1 MADGIT
7 LNADKVT
14 LNTKSLEGI
23 GLTPKEDDTKKLFKK
38 DDQSELMQAIKDMPE
53 SFRQVL
59 KETLQA
65 TGQSIVN
72 EIFANEPKTQEEPKE
87 HFQKPTDKINDV
99 KKLTAK
105 YGTPALY
112 LGSKI
117 DDIIKILSTPVKEIA
132 TSTNNPI
139 SAAGVIVLGSNV
151 ENSKKYIKDFQELT
165 NFVSSQK
172 PIDLGVFKDTQ
183 KRLDE
188 LTESM
193 DKTTHTKVKTK
204 DSEKFTKQMSSITAN
219 FGQVVKQVISLNAL
233 TSFINFK
240 KANAKLD
247 DMDKYLER
255 LSGIGDNIDNF
266 ATNLA
271 LAASCI
277 NESMKAIIKSSLISK
292 LAISSVKSIKNFFT
306 KGIQPLIDT
315 LEEMKLPKIKSLAKL
330 MESIK
335 DIAVDTLITCKTFAT
350 NLVLAASYINESMR
364 AIIKSSLIS
373 KLAINSATNIKNFFT
388 NGIQPLIDTLE
399 DMELSKI
406 KSLAKS
412 MESIK
417 DIAMNTLITCKT
429 FAIITPFA
437 VLGKFGAMAAKF
449 FVNELAIFLDLVSDK
464 FDLKRIQKNTRAIK
478 AIVLLVTLTSASM
491 VITSLVTPIAVKALM
506 GAAALGLFAVGM
518 TFALNLMGKMTGKI
532 ALGLL
537 AATLTT
543 VFAGLAFIALKA
555 LSTITPKMVGVAMIA
570 ILGFVGIMAVAAL
583 LGTAATVALA
593 PLALGTVAAIL
604 TTTFAL
610 TAFLAVKTLTMINP
624 TDVQHAVNIISGGDD
639 GPGLIN
645 LFIAAM
651 PLALVGPVA
660 LVAMATS
667 MPAALMMAAFAV
679 GSKVAIDALSSI
691 DQESIKTSAKNITLM
706 AIPFAATAVA
716 AIAAVAAMA
725 SLPPILGAIT
735 MLAMVALPFKAIT
748 NILGKEP
755 LFTEKNPA
763 AAKTGILGFVN
774 VMTYTVSLLSLT
786 AALGPLA
793 ILGASLISVV
803 LLALTPALLAFSS
816 VSKFFNKK
824 ANPNLV
830 DTIYGDNLSKP
841 LKSKYGLIPFLAG
854 AVIAAKT
861 LVGGTIHFLL
871 GTISATLMSFFFS
884 TLKKSLDAMEQLSEL
899 SKNGV
904 DTEAV
909 INYLNTMEM
918 VAKKAR
924 SPGLLA
930 SVHEA
935 AASWVADKM
944 GTTVSDLI
952 DRMSESVGPM
962 RRLSDQLKGIN
973 LDGISIFLEAL
984 NKIQSMKAS
993 PNTKAIKNAIA
1004 GVNELTSQ
1012 IDTIDGNNFN
1022 ANIESIMPGIERLQ
1036 NLPEGDGLNK
1046 KAKEIKTAITTLFN
1060 VKINKNADDMI
1071 NKVDRLTNALER
1083 FSKID
1088 SSSIAKTLGIEGSL
1102 NFRETSSSTLGTE
1115 TKRNTSTTNIN
1126 IDNSNLEAMLE
1137 RILNAIESLKE
1148 GKTWTDQ
1155 EASVLG

>member
-23 GLTPKEDDTKKLFKK
+23 GLTPKKDDTKKLFKK
-38 DDQSELMQAIKDMPE
+38 DEQSELMQAIKDMPE
-53 SFRQVL
+53 SFREVL

-117 DDIIKILSTPVKEIA
+117 DDIIKILSTPVKEMA
-132 TSTNNPI
+132 ASTNNPI

-193 DKTTHTKVKTK
+193 DKTTHTKVNTK

-255 LSGIGDNIDNF
+255 LSGMGDNIGNF

-277 NESMKAIIKSSLISK
+277 NESMKAIIKSSLISR
-292 LAISSVKSIKNFFT
+292 LAVSSVKSIKNFFT
-306 KGIQPLIDT
+306 KGIQPLVDS
-315 LEEMKLPKIKSLAKL
+315 LEEIELPKIKSLVKS

-335 DIAVDTLITCKTFAT
+335 DIAVD
-350 NLVLAASYINESMR
+350 
-364 AIIKSSLIS
+364 
-373 KLAINSATNIKNFFT
+373 
-388 NGIQPLIDTLE
+388 
-399 DMELSKI
+399 
-406 KSLAKS
+406 
-412 MESIK
+412 
-417 DIAMNTLITCKT
+417 TLITCKT

-478 AIVLLVTLTSASM
+478 AIVLLVTLTTASM
-491 VITSLVTPIAVKALM
+491 IITSLVTPIAVKALM

-555 LSTITPKMVGVAMIA
+555 LSTITPKMVGVAMVA

-583 LGTAATVALA
+583 LGAAATVALA

-691 DQESIKTSAKNITLM
+691 DQESIKISAKNITLM

-755 LFTEKNPA
+755 LFTEKNPT

-871 GTISATLMSFFFS
+871 GTISATLMGFFFS

-962 RRLSDQLKGIN
+962 RNLSDQLKGIN

-1012 IDTIDGNNFN
+1012 IDTIDGNKFN

-1115 TKRNTSTTNIN
+1115 TKRNNPTTNIN
-1126 IDNSNLEAMLE
+1126 IDNSNLEVMLE

>member
-7 LNADKVT
+7 LNTDKVT

-53 SFRQVL
+53 SFREVL

-117 DDIIKILSTPVKEIA
+117 DDIIKILSTPVKEMA
-132 TSTNNPI
+132 ASTNNPI

-255 LSGIGDNIDNF
+255 LSDIGDNIGNF

-315 LEEMKLPKIKSLAKL
+315 LEEMKLPKIKSLAKS

-335 DIAVDTLITCKTFAT
+335 DIAV
-350 NLVLAASYINESMR
+350 
-364 AIIKSSLIS
+364 
-373 KLAINSATNIKNFFT
+373 
-388 NGIQPLIDTLE
+388 
-399 DMELSKI
+399 
-406 KSLAKS
+406 
-412 MESIK
+412 
-417 DIAMNTLITCKT
+417 NTLITCKT
-429 FAIITPFA
+429 FAIIAPFA
-437 VLGKFGAMAAKF
+437 ILGKFGAMAAKF

-491 VITSLVTPIAVKALM
+491 IITSLVTPIAVKALM

-518 TFALNLMGKMTGKI
+518 TFALNLMGNMTGKI

-583 LGTAATVALA
+583 LGAAATVALA

-624 TDVQHAVNIISGGDD
+624 ADIQHAVNIISGGDD
-639 GPGLIN
+639 SPGLIN
-645 LFIAAM
+645 LFVAVM

-679 GSKVAIDALSSI
+679 GSKIAIDALSSI
-691 DQESIKTSAKNITLM
+691 DQESIKISAKNITLM

-755 LFTEKNPA
+755 LFTEKNPT

-793 ILGASLISVV
+793 IVGASLISVV

-830 DTIYGDNLSKP
+830 DTIYGDNISKP
-841 LKSKYGLIPFLAG
+841 LKSKYGLIQFLAG

-918 VAKKAR
+918 VAKKAK

-930 SVHEA
+930 SLHEA

-1012 IDTIDGNNFN
+1012 IDTIDGNKFN

-1036 NLPEGDGLNK
+1036 SLPEGDGLNK

-1115 TKRNTSTTNIN
+1115 TKQNTSATNIN

-1137 RILNAIESLKE
+1137 KILNAIESLKE

>member
-23 GLTPKEDDTKKLFKK
+23 GLTPKKDDTKKLFKK

-53 SFRQVL
+53 SFREVL

-132 TSTNNPI
+132 TSKNNPI

-188 LTESM
+188 LTKSM
-193 DKTTHTKVKTK
+193 DKTTHAKVKTK

-255 LSGIGDNIDNF
+255 LSDMGDNIGNF

-277 NESMKAIIKSSLISK
+277 NDSMKAIIKSSLISK

-315 LEEMKLPKIKSLAKL
+315 LEEMKLPKIKSLAKS

-335 DIAVDTLITCKTFAT
+335 DIAV
-350 NLVLAASYINESMR
+350 
-364 AIIKSSLIS
+364 
-373 KLAINSATNIKNFFT
+373 
-388 NGIQPLIDTLE
+388 
-399 DMELSKI
+399 
-406 KSLAKS
+406 
-412 MESIK
+412 
-417 DIAMNTLITCKT
+417 NTLITCKT
-429 FAIITPFA
+429 FAIIAPFA
-437 VLGKFGAMAAKF
+437 ILGKFGAMAAKF

-491 VITSLVTPIAVKALM
+491 IITSLVTPIAVKALM

-518 TFALNLMGKMTGKI
+518 TFALNLMGNMTGKI

-583 LGTAATVALA
+583 LGAAATVALA
-593 PLALGTVAAIL
+593 PLALGTVAAVL

-610 TAFLAVKTLTMINP
+610 TAFLALKTLGMISS
-624 TDVQHAVNIISGGDD
+624 TDIQHAVNIISGGDD

-691 DQESIKTSAKNITLM
+691 DQESIKISAKNITLM

-755 LFTEKNPA
+755 LFTEKNPTS
-763 AAKTGILGFVN
+763 AKTGILGFVN

-793 ILGASLISVV
+793 IVGASLISVV

-830 DTIYGDNLSKP
+830 DTIYGDNISKP
-841 LKSKYGLIPFLAG
+841 LKSKYGLIQFLAG

-884 TLKKSLDAMEQLSEL
+884 TLKKSLDTMEQLSEL

-918 VAKKAR
+918 VAKKAK

-930 SVHEA
+930 SLHEA

-1012 IDTIDGNNFN
+1012 IDTIDGNKFN

-1115 TKRNTSTTNIN
+1115 TKRNNPTTNIN

-1137 RILNAIESLKE
+1137 KILNAIESLKE

>member
-1 MADGIT
+1 MADGLTI
-7 LNADKVT
+7 NADKVN

-38 DDQSELMQAIKDMPE
+38 DEQSELMQAIKDMPE

-87 HFQKPTDKINDV
+87 HFQKSTDKINDV

-132 TSTNNPI
+132 TSKNNPI

-193 DKTTHTKVKTK
+193 DKTTHTKVNTK
-204 DSEKFTKQMSSITAN
+204 DSEKFTKQMNSITAN

-255 LSGIGDNIDNF
+255 LSDMGDNIGNF

-277 NESMKAIIKSSLISK
+277 NDSMKVIIKSSLISR
-292 LAISSVKSIKNFFT
+292 LAINSVKSIKNFFT

-315 LEEMKLPKIKSLAKL
+315 LGEIKLPKIKSLAKL
-330 MESIK
+330 
-335 DIAVDTLITCKTFAT
+335 
-350 NLVLAASYINESMR
+350 
-364 AIIKSSLIS
+364 
-373 KLAINSATNIKNFFT
+373 
-388 NGIQPLIDTLE
+388 
-399 DMELSKI
+399 
-406 KSLAKS
+406 

-478 AIVLLVTLTSASM
+478 AIVLLVTLTTASM
-491 VITSLVTPIAVKALM
+491 IITSLVTPIAVKALM

-583 LGTAATVALA
+583 LGAAATVALA

-624 TDVQHAVNIISGGDD
+624 VDVQHAVNIISGGDD

-679 GSKVAIDALSSI
+679 GSKVAINALSSI
-691 DQESIKTSAKNITLM
+691 DQESIKISAKNITLM

-755 LFTEKNPA
+755 LFTEKNPT

-871 GTISATLMSFFFS
+871 GTISATLMGFFFS

-962 RRLSDQLKGIN
+962 RNLSDQLKGIN

-1012 IDTIDGNNFN
+1012 IDTIDGNKFN

-1115 TKRNTSTTNIN
+1115 TKQNTSTTNIN

-1155 EASVLG
+1155 EASVLR

>member
-1 MADGIT
+1 MADGLTI
-7 LNADKVT
+7 NADKVN
-14 LNTKSLEGI
+14 LNTKTLEGI

-72 EIFANEPKTQEEPKE
+72 EIFANEPKTPEEPKE

-99 KKLTAK
+99 KKLAAK

-112 LGSKI
+112 LGAKI
-117 DDIIKILSTPVKEIA
+117 DDIIKILNKPVKEMA
-132 TSTNNPI
+132 SSKNNPV
-139 SAAGVIVLGSNV
+139 SAASVIVLGSNV

-165 NFVSSQK
+165 DFVSKQK
-172 PIDLGVFKDTQ
+172 PLDIGVFKDTQ

-193 DKTTHTKVKTK
+193 DKTTHTKVNTK
-204 DSEKFTKQMSSITAN
+204 DSEKFTKQMGSITAN
-219 FGQVVKQVISLNAL
+219 FSQVVKQVISLNAL
-233 TSFINFK
+233 THFINFK

-247 DMDKYLER
+247 DMDQYLER
-255 LSGIGDNIDNF
+255 LSGMGDNIGNF

-271 LAASCI
+271 IVASCI

-292 LAISSVKSIKNFFT
+292 LAISSVKNVKNFFT

-315 LEEMKLPKIKSLAKL
+315 LEDIK
-330 MESIK
+330 
-335 DIAVDTLITCKTFAT
+335 
-350 NLVLAASYINESMR
+350 
-364 AIIKSSLIS
+364 
-373 KLAINSATNIKNFFT
+373 
-388 NGIQPLIDTLE
+388 
-399 DMELSKI
+399 LSKI

-417 DIAMNTLITCKT
+417 DIAINTLKTCKT

-437 VLGKFGAMAAKF
+437 ILGKFGAMAAKF
-449 FVNELAIFLDLVSDK
+449 FVKELAIFLDFVSDK
-464 FDLKRIQKNTRAIK
+464 FDLKRIQKSTRAIK
-478 AIVLLVTLTSASM
+478 AIVLLVTLTSVSM
-491 VITSLVTPIAVKALM
+491 IITSLITPIAVKALV
-506 GAAALGLFAVGM
+506 GAAALGLFAIGM
-518 TFALNLMGKMTGKI
+518 TFALNLMGKMTDKI
-532 ALGLL
+532 AQGLL
-537 AATLTT
+537 AAVLTT
-543 VFAGLAFIALKA
+543 VFAGLAFVALKA

-570 ILGFVGIMAVAAL
+570 LLGFVGVMAVTAL
-583 LGTAATVALA
+583 LGVAAMYVMA
-593 PLALGTVAAIL
+593 PLALGVAAAIL

-610 TAFLAVKTLTMINP
+610 TAFLALKTLSMINP
-624 TDVQHAVNIISGGDD
+624 TDIQHAVTVMAGGDE
-639 GPGLIN
+639 GPGLIS
-645 LFIAAM
+645 LFVATM

-660 LVAMATS
+660 LLAMATS
-667 MPAALMMAAFAV
+667 MPAALMLAAFAV

-691 DQESIKTSAKNITLM
+691 DKDEIKLSAKNIALM
-706 AIPFAATAVA
+706 ALPFAATAA
-716 AIAAVAAMA
+716 AALAAVVAMA

-755 LFTEKNPA
+755 LFTETNPST
-763 AAKTGILGFVN
+763 AKTGILGFVN
-774 VMTYTVSLLSLT
+774 VMTYTVGLLSLT
-786 AALGPLA
+786 AALGSLA
-793 ILGASLISVV
+793 VLGASLISAV
-803 LLALTPALLAFSS
+803 LVALAPALLVFSS
-816 VSKFFNKK
+816 VSKFFHKR

-830 DTIYGDNLSKP
+830 DAMYGDNLSKP
-841 LKSKYGLIPFLAG
+841 LQSKYGLIPFLAG

-871 GTISATLMSFFFS
+871 GTISAVLMSLFFS
-884 TLKKSLDAMEQLSEL
+884 TLKKSLDAMEQLTEL

-909 INYLNTMEM
+909 IKYLDTMEM
-918 VAKKAR
+918 VAEKAR

-935 AASWVADKM
+935 AASWVSDKM

-952 DRMSESVGPM
+952 DKMSESVGPM

-973 LDGISIFLEAL
+973 LDGISIFVDAL
-984 NKIQSMKAS
+984 NKIQNMKAS
-993 PNTKAIKNAIA
+993 TSTKAISRAID
-1004 GVNELTSQ
+1004 GLNELTNK
-1012 IDTIDGNNFN
+1012 IDTIDGNKFN
-1022 ANIESIMPGIERLQ
+1022 TNIELIMPGVERLQ
-1036 NLPEGDGLNK
+1036 GLPSGDGLNK

-1060 VKINKNADDMI
+1060 VKINKDADAMI
-1071 NKVDRLTNALER
+1071 DKVDRLTDALER

-1102 NFRETSSSTLGTE
+1102 NFRETSSSAMGAE
-1115 TKRNTSTTNIN
+1115 NKKNAPTTNVN
-1126 IDNSNLEAMLE
+1126 VDNSNLEAMLE

-1155 EASVLG
+1155 EASALR

>member
-1 MADGIT
+1 MADGLTI
-7 LNADKVT
+7 NADKVN

-38 DDQSELMQAIKDMPE
+38 DEQSELMQAIKDMPE

-87 HFQKPTDKINDV
+87 HFQKSTDKINDV

-132 TSTNNPI
+132 TSKNNPI

-193 DKTTHTKVKTK
+193 DKTTHIKVNTK
-204 DSEKFTKQMSSITAN
+204 DSEKFTKQMNSITAN

-255 LSGIGDNIDNF
+255 LSDMGDNIGNF

-277 NESMKAIIKSSLISK
+277 NDSMKVIIKSSLISK
-292 LAISSVKSIKNFFT
+292 LAINSVKSIKNFFT
-306 KGIQPLIDT
+306 KGIQSLIDT
-315 LEEMKLPKIKSLAKL
+315 LEEIKLPKIKSLAKSI
-330 MESIK
+330 ENIK
-335 DIAVDTLITCKTFAT
+335 DIAV
-350 NLVLAASYINESMR
+350 
-364 AIIKSSLIS
+364 
-373 KLAINSATNIKNFFT
+373 
-388 NGIQPLIDTLE
+388 
-399 DMELSKI
+399 
-406 KSLAKS
+406 
-412 MESIK
+412 
-417 DIAMNTLITCKT
+417 NTLIICKT

-437 VLGKFGAMAAKF
+437 ILGKFGAMAAKF

-478 AIVLLVTLTSASM
+478 AIVLLVTLTTASM
-491 VITSLVTPIAVKALM
+491 IITSLVTPIAVKALM

-555 LSTITPKMVGVAMIA
+555 LSTITPKMVGVAMVA

-624 TDVQHAVNIISGGDD
+624 ADVQHAVNIISGGDD

-645 LFIAAM
+645 LFVAAM

-691 DQESIKTSAKNITLM
+691 DQESIKISAKNITLM

-755 LFTEKNPA
+755 LFTEKNPT

-793 ILGASLISVV
+793 VLGASLISVV

-962 RRLSDQLKGIN
+962 RNLSDQLKGIN

-1012 IDTIDGNNFN
+1012 IDTIDGNKFN

>member
-23 GLTPKEDDTKKLFKK
+23 GLTPKKDDTKKLFKK

-53 SFRQVL
+53 SFREVL

-132 TSTNNPI
+132 TSKNNPI

-193 DKTTHTKVKTK
+193 DKTTHTKVNTK
-204 DSEKFTKQMSSITAN
+204 DSEKFTKQMSSITTN
-219 FGQVVKQVISLNAL
+219 FSQVVKQVISLNAL

-255 LSGIGDNIDNF
+255 LSNMGDNIGNF

-277 NESMKAIIKSSLISK
+277 NDSMKVIIKSSLISK

-315 LEEMKLPKIKSLAKL
+315 LEEIKLPKIKSLAKSI
-330 MESIK
+330 ENIK
-335 DIAVDTLITCKTFAT
+335 DIAV
-350 NLVLAASYINESMR
+350 
-364 AIIKSSLIS
+364 
-373 KLAINSATNIKNFFT
+373 
-388 NGIQPLIDTLE
+388 
-399 DMELSKI
+399 
-406 KSLAKS
+406 
-412 MESIK
+412 
-417 DIAMNTLITCKT
+417 NTLITCKT

-437 VLGKFGAMAAKF
+437 VLGKFGAMAAKS
-449 FVNELAIFLDLVSDK
+449 FVNELAIFLDLASDK

-491 VITSLVTPIAVKALM
+491 IITSLITPIAVKALM

-518 TFALNLMGKMTGKI
+518 TFALNLMGNMTGKI

-583 LGTAATVALA
+583 LGAAATVALA

-691 DQESIKTSAKNITLM
+691 DQESIKISAKNITLM

-755 LFTEKNPA
+755 LFTEKNPT

-793 ILGASLISVV
+793 IVGASLISVV

-841 LKSKYGLIPFLAG
+841 LKSKYGLIQFLAG

-884 TLKKSLDAMEQLSEL
+884 TLKKSLDTMEQLSEL

-918 VAKKAR
+918 VAKKAK

-930 SVHEA
+930 SLHEA

-1012 IDTIDGNNFN
+1012 IDTIDGNKFN

-1036 NLPEGDGLNK
+1036 SLPEGDGLNK

-1115 TKRNTSTTNIN
+1115 TKRNIPTTNVN
-1126 IDNSNLEAMLE
+1126 VDNSNLEAMLE

-1155 EASVLG
+1155 EASALR

>member
-1 MADGIT
+1 
-7 LNADKVT
+7 
-14 LNTKSLEGI
+14 
-23 GLTPKEDDTKKLFKK
+23 
-38 DDQSELMQAIKDMPE
+38 
-53 SFRQVL
+53 
-59 KETLQA
+59 
-65 TGQSIVN
+65 
-72 EIFANEPKTQEEPKE
+72 
-87 HFQKPTDKINDV
+87 
-99 KKLTAK
+99 
-105 YGTPALY
+105 
-112 LGSKI
+112 
-117 DDIIKILSTPVKEIA
+117 
-132 TSTNNPI
+132 
-139 SAAGVIVLGSNV
+139 
-151 ENSKKYIKDFQELT
+151 
-165 NFVSSQK
+165 
-172 PIDLGVFKDTQ
+172 
-183 KRLDE
+183 
-188 LTESM
+188 M
-193 DKTTHTKVKTK
+193 DKTTHTKVNTK

-240 KANAKLD
+240 KVNAKLD

-255 LSGIGDNIDNF
+255 LSDMGDNIGNF

-277 NESMKAIIKSSLISK
+277 N
-292 LAISSVKSIKNFFT
+292 
-306 KGIQPLIDT
+306 D
-315 LEEMKLPKIKSLAKL
+315 
-330 MESIK
+330 
-335 DIAVDTLITCKTFAT
+335 
-350 NLVLAASYINESMR
+350 SMR

-373 KLAINSATNIKNFFT
+373 KLATNSVTNVKNFFT

-399 DMELSKI
+399 DMKLSKI

-478 AIVLLVTLTSASM
+478 AIVLLVTLTTASM
-491 VITSLVTPIAVKALM
+491 IITSLVTPIAVKALM

-583 LGTAATVALA
+583 LGAAATVALA

-624 TDVQHAVNIISGGDD
+624 ADVQHAVNIISCGDD

-679 GSKVAIDALSSI
+679 GSKVAINALSSI
-691 DQESIKTSAKNITLM
+691 DQESIKISAKNITLM

-755 LFTEKNPA
+755 LFTEKNPT

-871 GTISATLMSFFFS
+871 GTISATLMGFFFS

-962 RRLSDQLKGIN
+962 RNLSDQLKGIN

-1012 IDTIDGNNFN
+1012 IDTIDGNKFN

-1115 TKRNTSTTNIN
+1115 TKQNTSTTNIN

-1155 EASVLG
+1155 EASVLR

>member
-53 SFRQVL
+53 SFREVL
-59 KETLQA
+59 KETLQV

-132 TSTNNPI
+132 TSKNNPI
-139 SAAGVIVLGSNV
+139 SAAGVIVLGSNI

-255 LSGIGDNIDNF
+255 LSSMGDNIGNF

-277 NESMKAIIKSSLISK
+277 N
-292 LAISSVKSIKNFFT
+292 
-306 KGIQPLIDT
+306 D
-315 LEEMKLPKIKSLAKL
+315 
-330 MESIK
+330 
-335 DIAVDTLITCKTFAT
+335 
-350 NLVLAASYINESMR
+350 SMR

-417 DIAMNTLITCKT
+417 DIAVNTLITCKT

-478 AIVLLVTLTSASM
+478 AIVLLVTLTTASM
-491 VITSLVTPIAVKALM
+491 IITSLVTPIAVKALM

-518 TFALNLMGKMTGKI
+518 TFALNLMGNMTGKI

-570 ILGFVGIMAVAAL
+570 ILGFVGIMTVTAL
-583 LGTAATVALA
+583 LGAASTVALA

-645 LFIAAM
+645 LFVAAM

-679 GSKVAIDALSSI
+679 GSKVAIDTLSSI
-691 DQESIKTSAKNITLM
+691 DQESIKISAKNITLM
-706 AIPFAATAVA
+706 AIPFTATAVA

-755 LFTEKNPA
+755 LFTEKNPT

-774 VMTYTVSLLSLT
+774 VMTYAVSLLSLT

-871 GTISATLMSFFFS
+871 GTISATLMGFFFS

-962 RRLSDQLKGIN
+962 RNLSDQLKGIN

-1012 IDTIDGNNFN
+1012 IDTIDGNKFN

-1137 RILNAIESLKE
+1137 KILNAIESLKE

>member
-7 LNADKVT
+7 LNANKVT

-23 GLTPKEDDTKKLFKK
+23 GLTPKEDDAKKLFKK

-59 KETLQA
+59 KETLQV

-87 HFQKPTDKINDV
+87 HFQKSTDKINDV

-132 TSTNNPI
+132 TSKNNPI

-193 DKTTHTKVKTK
+193 DKTTHTKVNTK
-204 DSEKFTKQMSSITAN
+204 DSEKFTKQMNSITAN
-219 FGQVVKQVISLNAL
+219 FGQVVKQVISLNTL

-255 LSGIGDNIDNF
+255 LSDMGDNIGNF

-277 NESMKAIIKSSLISK
+277 NDSMKVIIKSSLISR
-292 LAISSVKSIKNFFT
+292 LAINSVKNVKNFFT
-306 KGIQPLIDT
+306 K
-315 LEEMKLPKIKSLAKL
+315 
-330 MESIK
+330 
-335 DIAVDTLITCKTFAT
+335 
-350 NLVLAASYINESMR
+350 
-364 AIIKSSLIS
+364 
-373 KLAINSATNIKNFFT
+373 
-388 NGIQPLIDTLE
+388 GIQPLIDTLE

-412 MESIK
+412 IENIK
-417 DIAMNTLITCKT
+417 DIAVNTLIICKT

-478 AIVLLVTLTSASM
+478 AIVLLVTLTTASM
-491 VITSLVTPIAVKALM
+491 IITSLVTPIAVKALM

-555 LSTITPKMVGVAMIA
+555 LSTITPKMVGVAMVA

-691 DQESIKTSAKNITLM
+691 DQESIKISAKNITLM

-755 LFTEKNPA
+755 LFTEKNPT

-1012 IDTIDGNNFN
+1012 IDTIDGNKFN

-1036 NLPEGDGLNK
+1036 SLPEGDGLNK

-1115 TKRNTSTTNIN
+1115 TKQNTSTTNIN

-1155 EASVLG
+1155 EVSVLR

>member
-38 DDQSELMQAIKDMPE
+38 DEQSELMQAIKDMPE

-87 HFQKPTDKINDV
+87 HFQKSTDKINDV

-132 TSTNNPI
+132 TSKNNPI

-188 LTESM
+188 LTEAM

-219 FGQVVKQVISLNAL
+219 FGQVVKQVISLNTL

-255 LSGIGDNIDNF
+255 LSDMGDNIGNF

-277 NESMKAIIKSSLISK
+277 NDSMKAIIKSSLISR
-292 LAISSVKSIKNFFT
+292 LAINSVKNVKNFFT
-306 KGIQPLIDT
+306 KGIQPLIDA
-315 LEEMKLPKIKSLAKL
+315 LEEIKLPKIKSLAK
-330 MESIK
+330 SI
-335 DIAVDTLITCKTFAT
+335 
-350 NLVLAASYINESMR
+350 
-364 AIIKSSLIS
+364 
-373 KLAINSATNIKNFFT
+373 
-388 NGIQPLIDTLE
+388 
-399 DMELSKI
+399 
-406 KSLAKS
+406 
-412 MESIK
+412 ESIK

-429 FAIITPFA
+429 FAIIAPFA
-437 VLGKFGAMAAKF
+437 ILGKFGAMAAKF

-478 AIVLLVTLTSASM
+478 AIVLLVTLTTASM
-491 VITSLVTPIAVKALM
+491 IITSLVTPIAVKALM

-555 LSTITPKMVGVAMIA
+555 LSTITPKMVGVAMVA

-583 LGTAATVALA
+583 LGAAATVALA

-610 TAFLAVKTLTMINP
+610 SAFLAVKTLTMINP
-624 TDVQHAVNIISGGDD
+624 ADIQHAVNIISGGDD
-639 GPGLIN
+639 SSGLIN

-691 DQESIKTSAKNITLM
+691 DQESIKISAKNITLM

-755 LFTEKNPA
+755 LFTEKNPTS
-763 AAKTGILGFVN
+763 AKTGILGFVN

-871 GTISATLMSFFFS
+871 GTISATLMGFFFS

-918 VAKKAR
+918 VTKKAR

-962 RRLSDQLKGIN
+962 RNLSDQLKGIN

-1012 IDTIDGNNFN
+1012 IDTIDGNKFN

-1036 NLPEGDGLNK
+1036 SLPEGDGLNK

-1137 RILNAIESLKE
+1137 KILNAIESLKE

>member
-7 LNADKVT
+7 LNANKVT
-14 LNTKSLEGI
+14 LNTKSLEGT

-132 TSTNNPI
+132 TSKNNPI

-193 DKTTHTKVKTK
+193 DKTTHTKVSTK

-219 FGQVVKQVISLNAL
+219 FGQVVKQVISLNTL

-255 LSGIGDNIDNF
+255 LSNMGDNIGNF

-277 NESMKAIIKSSLISK
+277 NDSMKVIIKSSLISR
-292 LAISSVKSIKNFFT
+292 LAINSVKNVKNFFT

-315 LEEMKLPKIKSLAKL
+315 LGEIKLP
-330 MESIK
+330 
-335 DIAVDTLITCKTFAT
+335 
-350 NLVLAASYINESMR
+350 
-364 AIIKSSLIS
+364 
-373 KLAINSATNIKNFFT
+373 
-388 NGIQPLIDTLE
+388 
-399 DMELSKI
+399 KI

-437 VLGKFGAMAAKF
+437 VLGKLGAMAAKF
-449 FVNELAIFLDLVSDK
+449 FVNELAIFLDLVSEK

-478 AIVLLVTLTSASM
+478 AIVLLVTLTTASM
-491 VITSLVTPIAVKALM
+491 IITSLVTPIAVKALM

-610 TAFLAVKTLTMINP
+610 TAFLAVKTLTMINSA
-624 TDVQHAVNIISGGDD
+624 DVQHAVNIISGGDD

-691 DQESIKTSAKNITLM
+691 DQESIKISAKNITLM

-755 LFTEKNPA
+755 LFTEKNPT

-871 GTISATLMSFFFS
+871 GTISATLMGFFFS

-962 RRLSDQLKGIN
+962 RNLSDQLKGIN

-1012 IDTIDGNNFN
+1012 IDTIDGNKFN

-1155 EASVLG
+1155 EASVLR

>member
-7 LNADKVT
+7 LNANKVT

-38 DDQSELMQAIKDMPE
+38 DDQSELIQAIKDMPE

-87 HFQKPTDKINDV
+87 HFQKSTDKINDV

-132 TSTNNPI
+132 TSKNNPI

-193 DKTTHTKVKTK
+193 DKTTHTKVNTK

-219 FGQVVKQVISLNAL
+219 FGQVVKQVISLNTL

-255 LSGIGDNIDNF
+255 LSSMGDNIGNF

-277 NESMKAIIKSSLISK
+277 DESMKAIIKSSLISK

-315 LEEMKLPKIKSLAKL
+315 LEEMKLPKIKSLAKS

-335 DIAVDTLITCKTFAT
+335 DIAV
-350 NLVLAASYINESMR
+350 
-364 AIIKSSLIS
+364 
-373 KLAINSATNIKNFFT
+373 
-388 NGIQPLIDTLE
+388 
-399 DMELSKI
+399 
-406 KSLAKS
+406 
-412 MESIK
+412 
-417 DIAMNTLITCKT
+417 NTLITCKT
-429 FAIITPFA
+429 FAIIAPFA
-437 VLGKFGAMAAKF
+437 ILGKFGAMAAKF

-478 AIVLLVTLTSASM
+478 AIVLLVTLTTASM
-491 VITSLVTPIAVKALM
+491 IITSLVTPIAVKALM

-555 LSTITPKMVGVAMIA
+555 LSTITPKMVGVAMVA

-583 LGTAATVALA
+583 LGAAATVALA

-691 DQESIKTSAKNITLM
+691 DQESIKISAKNITLM

-755 LFTEKNPA
+755 LFTEKNPTS
-763 AAKTGILGFVN
+763 AKTGILGFVN

-871 GTISATLMSFFFS
+871 GTISAVLMSLFFS

-1012 IDTIDGNNFN
+1012 IDTIDGNKFN

-1036 NLPEGDGLNK
+1036 SLPEGDGLNK

-1115 TKRNTSTTNIN
+1115 TKQNTSTTNIN

-1155 EASVLG
+1155 EASVLR

>member
-53 SFRQVL
+53 SFREVL

-72 EIFANEPKTQEEPKE
+72 EIFANEHKTQEEPKE

-151 ENSKKYIKDFQELT
+151 ENSKQYIKDFQELT

-255 LSGIGDNIDNF
+255 LSGIGDNIGNF
-266 ATNLA
+266 ATNLT

-277 NESMKAIIKSSLISK
+277 NDSMKVIIKSSLISK

-306 KGIQPLIDT
+306 KGIQPLINT
-315 LEEMKLPKIKSLAKL
+315 LEEMKLP
-330 MESIK
+330 
-335 DIAVDTLITCKTFAT
+335 
-350 NLVLAASYINESMR
+350 
-364 AIIKSSLIS
+364 
-373 KLAINSATNIKNFFT
+373 
-388 NGIQPLIDTLE
+388 
-399 DMELSKI
+399 KI

-417 DIAMNTLITCKT
+417 DIAVNTLITCKT
-429 FAIITPFA
+429 FAIIAPFA
-437 VLGKFGAMAAKF
+437 ILGKFGAMAAKF

-491 VITSLVTPIAVKALM
+491 IITSLVTPIAVKALM

-691 DQESIKTSAKNITLM
+691 DQESIKISAKNITLM

-755 LFTEKNPA
+755 LFTEKNPT

-793 ILGASLISVV
+793 IVGASLISVV

-830 DTIYGDNLSKP
+830 DTIYGDNISKP

-884 TLKKSLDAMEQLSEL
+884 TLKKSLDTMEQLSEL

-918 VAKKAR
+918 VAKKAK

-930 SVHEA
+930 SLHEA

-1012 IDTIDGNNFN
+1012 IDTIDGNKFN

-1036 NLPEGDGLNK
+1036 SLPEGDGLNK

-1115 TKRNTSTTNIN
+1115 TKQNNPTTNIN

-1137 RILNAIESLKE
+1137 KILNAIESLKE

>member
-7 LNADKVT
+7 LNANKVT
-14 LNTKSLEGI
+14 LNTKSLEGT

-132 TSTNNPI
+132 TSKNNPI

-193 DKTTHTKVKTK
+193 DKTTHTKVSTK

-219 FGQVVKQVISLNAL
+219 FGQVVKQVISLNTL

-255 LSGIGDNIDNF
+255 LSNMGDNIGNF

-277 NESMKAIIKSSLISK
+277 NDSMKVIIKSSLISR
-292 LAISSVKSIKNFFT
+292 LAINSVKNVKNFFT

-315 LEEMKLPKIKSLAKL
+315 LGEIKLP
-330 MESIK
+330 
-335 DIAVDTLITCKTFAT
+335 
-350 NLVLAASYINESMR
+350 
-364 AIIKSSLIS
+364 
-373 KLAINSATNIKNFFT
+373 
-388 NGIQPLIDTLE
+388 
-399 DMELSKI
+399 KI

-449 FVNELAIFLDLVSDK
+449 FVNELAIFLDLVSEK

-478 AIVLLVTLTSASM
+478 AIVLLVTLTTASM
-491 VITSLVTPIAVKALM
+491 IITSLVTPIAVKALM

-610 TAFLAVKTLTMINP
+610 TAFLAVKTLTMINSA
-624 TDVQHAVNIISGGDD
+624 DVQHAVNIISGGDD

-691 DQESIKTSAKNITLM
+691 DQESIKISAKNITLM

-755 LFTEKNPA
+755 LFTEKNPT

-871 GTISATLMSFFFS
+871 GTISATLMGFFFS

-962 RRLSDQLKGIN
+962 RNLSDQLKGIN

-993 PNTKAIKNAIA
+993 PTTKAIKNAIA

-1012 IDTIDGNNFN
+1012 IDTIDGNKFN

-1155 EASVLG
+1155 EASVLR

>member
-53 SFRQVL
+53 SFREVL

-117 DDIIKILSTPVKEIA
+117 DDIIKILSTPVKEMA
-132 TSTNNPI
+132 ASTNNPI

-193 DKTTHTKVKTK
+193 NKTTHTKVKTK

-255 LSGIGDNIDNF
+255 LSGIGDNIGNF

-306 KGIQPLIDT
+306 KGVQPLIDT
-315 LEEMKLPKIKSLAKL
+315 LEEMKLPKIKSLAKS

-335 DIAVDTLITCKTFAT
+335 DIAV
-350 NLVLAASYINESMR
+350 
-364 AIIKSSLIS
+364 
-373 KLAINSATNIKNFFT
+373 
-388 NGIQPLIDTLE
+388 
-399 DMELSKI
+399 
-406 KSLAKS
+406 
-412 MESIK
+412 
-417 DIAMNTLITCKT
+417 NTLITCKT
-429 FAIITPFA
+429 FAIIAPFA
-437 VLGKFGAMAAKF
+437 ILGKFGAMAAKF

-491 VITSLVTPIAVKALM
+491 IITSLITPIAVKALM

-518 TFALNLMGKMTGKI
+518 TFALNLMGNMTGKI

-610 TAFLAVKTLTMINP
+610 TAFLALKTLTMINP
-624 TDVQHAVNIISGGDD
+624 ADIQHAVTVMTGGDD

-645 LFIAAM
+645 LFIATM

-691 DQESIKTSAKNITLM
+691 DQESIKISAKNITLM

-755 LFTEKNPA
+755 LFTEKNPTS
-763 AAKTGILGFVN
+763 AKTGILGFVN

-793 ILGASLISVV
+793 IVGASLISVV

-884 TLKKSLDAMEQLSEL
+884 TLKKSLDTMEQLSEL

-918 VAKKAR
+918 VAKKAK

-930 SVHEA
+930 SLHEA

-1012 IDTIDGNNFN
+1012 IDTIDGNKFN

-1036 NLPEGDGLNK
+1036 SLPEGDGLNK

-1115 TKRNTSTTNIN
+1115 TKQNNPTTNIN

-1137 RILNAIESLKE
+1137 KILNAIESLKE

>member
-7 LNADKVT
+7 LNANKVT
-14 LNTKSLEGI
+14 LNTKSLEGT

-132 TSTNNPI
+132 TSKNNPI

-193 DKTTHTKVKTK
+193 DKTTHTKVSTK

-219 FGQVVKQVISLNAL
+219 FGQVVKQVISLNTL

-255 LSGIGDNIDNF
+255 LSNMGDNIGNF

-277 NESMKAIIKSSLISK
+277 NDSMKVIIKSSLISR
-292 LAISSVKSIKNFFT
+292 LAINSVKNVKNFFT

-315 LEEMKLPKIKSLAKL
+315 LGEIKLP
-330 MESIK
+330 
-335 DIAVDTLITCKTFAT
+335 
-350 NLVLAASYINESMR
+350 
-364 AIIKSSLIS
+364 
-373 KLAINSATNIKNFFT
+373 
-388 NGIQPLIDTLE
+388 
-399 DMELSKI
+399 KI

-449 FVNELAIFLDLVSDK
+449 FVNELAIFLDLVSEK

-478 AIVLLVTLTSASM
+478 AIVLLVTLTTASM
-491 VITSLVTPIAVKALM
+491 IITSLVTPIAVKALM

-610 TAFLAVKTLTMINP
+610 TAFLAVKTLTMINLA
-624 TDVQHAVNIISGGDD
+624 DVQHAVNIISGGDD

-691 DQESIKTSAKNITLM
+691 DQESIKISAKNITLM

-755 LFTEKNPA
+755 LFTEKNPT

-871 GTISATLMSFFFS
+871 GTISATLMGFFFS

-962 RRLSDQLKGIN
+962 RNLSDQLKGIN

-1012 IDTIDGNNFN
+1012 IDTIDGNKFN

-1155 EASVLG
+1155 EASVLR

>member
-1 MADGIT
+1 MADGLTI
-7 LNADKVT
+7 NADKVN

-38 DDQSELMQAIKDMPE
+38 DEQSELMQAIKDMPE

-87 HFQKPTDKINDV
+87 HFQKSTDKINDV

-132 TSTNNPI
+132 TSKNNPI

-193 DKTTHTKVKTK
+193 DKTTHTKVNTK
-204 DSEKFTKQMSSITAN
+204 DSEKFTKQMNSITAN

-255 LSGIGDNIDNF
+255 LSDMGDNIGNF

-277 NESMKAIIKSSLISK
+277 NDSMKAIIKSSLISK
-292 LAISSVKSIKNFFT
+292 LAINSV
-306 KGIQPLIDT
+306 
-315 LEEMKLPKIKSLAKL
+315 
-330 MESIK
+330 
-335 DIAVDTLITCKTFAT
+335 
-350 NLVLAASYINESMR
+350 INV
-364 AIIKSSLIS
+364 
-373 KLAINSATNIKNFFT
+373 KNFFT

-399 DMELSKI
+399 DMKLSKI

-412 MESIK
+412 IENIK
-417 DIAMNTLITCKT
+417 DIAVNTLIICKT

-437 VLGKFGAMAAKF
+437 ILGKFGAMAAKF

-478 AIVLLVTLTSASM
+478 AIVLLVTLTTASM
-491 VITSLVTPIAVKALM
+491 IITSLVTPIAVKALM

-624 TDVQHAVNIISGGDD
+624 TDVQRAVNIISGGDD

-667 MPAALMMAAFAV
+667 MPAALMMAAYAD

-691 DQESIKTSAKNITLM
+691 DQESIKISAKNITLM

-755 LFTEKNPA
+755 LFTEKNPI

-793 ILGASLISVV
+793 ILGASLISIV

-830 DTIYGDNLSKP
+830 DAMYGDNISKP

-871 GTISATLMSFFFS
+871 GTISATLMGFFFS

-962 RRLSDQLKGIN
+962 RNLSDQLKGIN

-1012 IDTIDGNNFN
+1012 IDTIDGNKFN

-1115 TKRNTSTTNIN
+1115 TKQNTSTTNIN

-1155 EASVLG
+1155 EASVLR

>member
-38 DDQSELMQAIKDMPE
+38 DEQSELMQAIKDMPE

-132 TSTNNPI
+132 TSKNNPI

-193 DKTTHTKVKTK
+193 DKTTHTKVSTK

-255 LSGIGDNIDNF
+255 LSDMGDNIGNF
-266 ATNLA
+266 ATNLD

-277 NESMKAIIKSSLISK
+277 NDSMKVIIKSSLISR
-292 LAISSVKSIKNFFT
+292 LAINSVINVKNFFT

-315 LEEMKLPKIKSLAKL
+315 LEDMK
-330 MESIK
+330 
-335 DIAVDTLITCKTFAT
+335 
-350 NLVLAASYINESMR
+350 
-364 AIIKSSLIS
+364 
-373 KLAINSATNIKNFFT
+373 
-388 NGIQPLIDTLE
+388 
-399 DMELSKI
+399 LSKI

-412 MESIK
+412 IENIK
-417 DIAMNTLITCKT
+417 NIAVNTLIICKT

-478 AIVLLVTLTSASM
+478 AIVLLVTLTTASM
-491 VITSLVTPIAVKALM
+491 IITSLVTPIAVKALM

-583 LGTAATVALA
+583 LGTVATMALA

-610 TAFLAVKTLTMINP
+610 TAFLAVKTLTMINLA
-624 TDVQHAVNIISGGDD
+624 DVQHAVNIISGGDD

-691 DQESIKTSAKNITLM
+691 DQESIKISAKNITLM

-755 LFTEKNPA
+755 LFTEKNPT

-793 ILGASLISVV
+793 IVGASLISVV

-871 GTISATLMSFFFS
+871 GTISATLMGFFFS

-1012 IDTIDGNNFN
+1012 IDTIDGNKFN

-1115 TKRNTSTTNIN
+1115 TKQNTSTTNIN

>member
-1 MADGIT
+1 MPDGIT

-14 LNTKSLEGI
+14 LNTKTLEGI
-23 GLTPKEDDTKKLFKK
+23 GLTPKGDDTKKIFKK

-59 KETLQA
+59 KETLQV
-65 TGQSIVN
+65 TGQSIVD
-72 EIFANEPKTQEEPKE
+72 EIFANEPKTPEEPKE

-99 KKLTAK
+99 KKLAAK

-112 LGSKI
+112 LGAKI
-117 DDIIKILSTPVKEIA
+117 DDIIKILSKPVKEITA
-132 TSTNNPI
+132 SKNNPI

-165 NFVSSQK
+165 DFVSKQK
-172 PIDLGVFKDTQ
+172 PLDIGVFKDTQ

-193 DKTTHTKVKTK
+193 DKTTHTKVSTK

-233 TSFINFK
+233 THFINFK

-255 LSGIGDNIDNF
+255 LSGMGDNIGNF

-277 NESMKAIIKSSLISK
+277 NDSMKAIIKSSLISK
-292 LAISSVKSIKNFFT
+292 LAISSVKNIKSFFT

-315 LEEMKLPKIKSLAKL
+315 LEDIK
-330 MESIK
+330 
-335 DIAVDTLITCKTFAT
+335 
-350 NLVLAASYINESMR
+350 
-364 AIIKSSLIS
+364 
-373 KLAINSATNIKNFFT
+373 
-388 NGIQPLIDTLE
+388 
-399 DMELSKI
+399 LSKI
-406 KSLAKS
+406 KSLVKS

-417 DIAMNTLITCKT
+417 DIAVNTLKTCKT

-437 VLGKFGAMAAKF
+437 ILGKFGAMAAKF
-449 FVNELAIFLDLVSDK
+449 FVNELAIFLDFVSDK
-464 FDLKRIQKNTRAIK
+464 FDLKKIQKSTRAIK
-478 AIVLLVTLTSASM
+478 AIILLVTLTSASM
-491 VITSLVTPIAVKALM
+491 IITSLITPIAVKALV
-506 GAAALGLFAVGM
+506 GAAALGLFAIGM
-518 TFALNLMGKMTGKI
+518 TFALNLMGKMTDKI
-532 ALGLL
+532 AQGLL
-537 AATLTT
+537 AAVLTT
-543 VFAGLAFIALKA
+543 VFAGLAFVALKA

-570 ILGFVGIMAVAAL
+570 LLGFVGVMAVTAL
-583 LGTAATVALA
+583 LGVAAMYVMA
-593 PLALGTVAAIL
+593 PLALGVAAAIL

-610 TAFLAVKTLTMINP
+610 TAFLALKTLSMINP
-624 TDVQHAVNIISGGDD
+624 TDIQHAVTVMTGGDE
-639 GPGLIN
+639 GPGLIS
-645 LFIAAM
+645 LFVATM

-660 LVAMATS
+660 LLAMTTS
-667 MPAALMMAAFAV
+667 MPAALMLAAFAV
-679 GSKVAIDALSSI
+679 GSKVAVSALSKIDA
-691 DQESIKTSAKNITLM
+691 DQIKLSAKNITLM
-706 AIPFAATAVA
+706 ALPFAATAVA
-716 AIAAVAAMA
+716 APVAIIAMA
-725 SLPPILGAIT
+725 SLPPIMAAIT
-735 MLAMVALPFKAIT
+735 MLAMVALPFKAISEM
-748 NILGKEP
+748 LGNEP
-755 LFTEKNPA
+755 LYTEKNPLL
-763 AAKTGILGFVN
+763 AKTGILGFVN
-774 VMTYTVSLLSLT
+774 AMTLTISLLGLT
-786 AALGPLA
+786 AALGPIA
-793 ILGASLISVV
+793 MVGATLISAV
-803 LLALTPALLAFSS
+803 LITLTPALFIFSK
-816 VSKFFNKK
+816 VAKFFGKRSD
-824 ANPNLV
+824 PNLV
-830 DTIYGDNLSKP
+830 DAMYGDNISKP
-841 LKSKYGLIPFLAG
+841 FQSKYGLIPFLAG

-871 GTISATLMSFFFS
+871 GTISAVLMSLFFS
-884 TLKKSLDAMEQLSEL
+884 TLKKSLDAMGQLSEL

-909 INYLNTMEM
+909 IKYLDTMEM

-1012 IDTIDGNNFN
+1012 IDTIDGNKFN
-1022 ANIESIMPGIERLQ
+1022 TNIESIMPGIERLQ
-1036 NLPEGDGLNK
+1036 SLPEGDGLNK

-1060 VKINKNADDMI
+1060 IKMNKNADDMI
-1071 NKVDRLTNALER
+1071 NKVDRLTDALER

-1102 NFRETSSSTLGTE
+1102 NFRETSSSAMGAE
-1115 TKRNTSTTNIN
+1115 NKKNTPTTNVN
-1126 IDNSNLEAMLE
+1126 VDNSNLEAMLE

-1155 EASVLG
+1155 EASTLR

>member
-1 MADGIT
+1 MVDGIT

-23 GLTPKEDDTKKLFKK
+23 GLTPKGDDTKKLFKK
-38 DDQSELMQAIKDMPE
+38 DEQSELMQAIKDMPE
-53 SFRQVL
+53 SFREVL

-72 EIFANEPKTQEEPKE
+72 EIFANDPKTQEEPKE

-172 PIDLGVFKDTQ
+172 PLDIGVFKDTQ

-204 DSEKFTKQMSSITAN
+204 DSEKFTKQMSSVTAN

-233 TSFINFK
+233 THFINFK

-247 DMDKYLER
+247 DMNKYFER
-255 LSGIGDNIDNF
+255 LSGMGDNIGNF

-315 LEEMKLPKIKSLAKL
+315 LEEMKLPKIKSLAKS

-335 DIAVDTLITCKTFAT
+335 DIAV
-350 NLVLAASYINESMR
+350 
-364 AIIKSSLIS
+364 
-373 KLAINSATNIKNFFT
+373 
-388 NGIQPLIDTLE
+388 
-399 DMELSKI
+399 
-406 KSLAKS
+406 
-412 MESIK
+412 
-417 DIAMNTLITCKT
+417 NTLITCKT
-429 FAIITPFA
+429 FAIIAPFA
-437 VLGKFGAMAAKF
+437 ILGKFGAMAAKF

-491 VITSLVTPIAVKALM
+491 IITSLITPIAVKALM
-506 GAAALGLFAVGM
+506 GAAALGLFAIGM

-532 ALGLL
+532 AQGLL

-543 VFAGLAFIALKA
+543 AFASLAFVALKA
-555 LSTITPKMVGVAMIA
+555 LSTITPKMVGVAMVA
-570 ILGFVGIMAVAAL
+570 ILGFVGVMAVAAL
-583 LGTAATVALA
+583 LGMAASVVMA
-593 PLALGTVAAIL
+593 PLALGVAAAIL

-610 TAFLAVKTLTMINP
+610 TAFLALKTLAMINP
-624 TDVQHAVNIISGGDD
+624 TDIQHAVTVMAGGDE
-639 GPGLIN
+639 GPGLIS
-645 LFIAAM
+645 LFVATM

-660 LVAMATS
+660 LVAMAAS
-667 MPAALMMAAFAV
+667 MPAALMMAAFAI
-679 GSKVAIDALSSI
+679 GSKVAVNALSKIDA
-691 DQESIKTSAKNITLM
+691 DQIKLSAKNITLM
-706 AIPFAATAVA
+706 ALPFAATAVA
-716 AIAAVAAMA
+716 APAAIIAMA
-725 SLPPILGAIT
+725 SLPLIMAAIA

-748 NILGKEP
+748 EILGNEP
-755 LFTEKNPA
+755 LYTEKNPLL
-763 AAKTGILGFVN
+763 AKTGILGFVN
-774 VMTYTVSLLSLT
+774 AMTITVSLLGLT
-786 AALGPLA
+786 AALGPIA
-793 ILGASLISVV
+793 MVGATLISAV
-803 LLALTPALLAFSS
+803 LITLTPALFIFSK
-816 VSKFFNKK
+816 VAKFFGKRSD
-824 ANPNLV
+824 PNLV
-830 DTIYGDNLSKP
+830 DAMYGDNISKP
-841 LKSKYGLIPFLAG
+841 FQSKYGLIPFLAG

-871 GTISATLMSFFFS
+871 GTISAVLMSLFFS
-884 TLKKSLDAMEQLSEL
+884 TLKKSLDAMEQLTEL

-909 INYLNTMEM
+909 IKYLDTMELI
-918 VAKKAR
+918 AEKAR

-935 AASWVADKM
+935 AASWVSDKM
-944 GTTVSDLI
+944 GTTIADLI
-952 DRMSESVGPM
+952 NKMSDSVSPM
-962 RRLSDQLKGIN
+962 RNLSDQLKGIN
-973 LDGISIFLEAL
+973 LDGISIFLDAL

-993 PNTKAIKNAIA
+993 PNTKAIKNAIV

-1012 IDTIDGNNFN
+1012 IDTIDGNKFN

-1036 NLPEGDGLNK
+1036 SLPEGDGLNK

-1060 VKINKNADDMI
+1060 VKMNKNADDMI

-1115 TKRNTSTTNIN
+1115 TKRNASTTNIN

-1155 EASVLG
+1155 EASALR

>member
-1 MADGIT
+1 MANGLTINT
-7 LNADKVT
+7 DKVN
-14 LNTKSLEGI
+14 LNTKTLEGI
-23 GLTPKEDDTKKLFKK
+23 GLTPKEDDTKKFFKK

-59 KETLQA
+59 KETLQV
-65 TGQSIVN
+65 TGQSIVD
-72 EIFANEPKTQEEPKE
+72 EIFANKPKTPEEPKE

-99 KKLTAK
+99 KKLAAK

-112 LGSKI
+112 LGAKI
-117 DDIIKILSTPVKEIA
+117 DDIIKILSKPVKEIA
-132 TSTNNPI
+132 TSSNNPI

-165 NFVSSQK
+165 DFVSKQK
-172 PIDLGVFKDTQ
+172 PLDIGVFKDTQ

-193 DKTTHTKVKTK
+193 DKTTHTKVSTK

-233 TSFINFK
+233 THFINFK

-255 LSGIGDNIDNF
+255 LSGMGDNIGNF

-277 NESMKAIIKSSLISK
+277 NDSMKAIIKSSLISK
-292 LAISSVKSIKNFFT
+292 LAISSVKNIKSFFT

-315 LEEMKLPKIKSLAKL
+315 LEDIK
-330 MESIK
+330 
-335 DIAVDTLITCKTFAT
+335 
-350 NLVLAASYINESMR
+350 
-364 AIIKSSLIS
+364 
-373 KLAINSATNIKNFFT
+373 
-388 NGIQPLIDTLE
+388 
-399 DMELSKI
+399 LSKI
-406 KSLAKS
+406 KSLVKS

-417 DIAMNTLITCKT
+417 DIAVNTLKTCKT

-437 VLGKFGAMAAKF
+437 ILGKFGAMAAKF
-449 FVNELAIFLDLVSDK
+449 FVKELAIFLDFVSDK
-464 FDLKRIQKNTRAIK
+464 FDLKRIQKSTRAIK

-491 VITSLVTPIAVKALM
+491 IITSLITPIAVKALV
-506 GAAALGLFAVGM
+506 GATALGLFAIGM
-518 TFALNLMGKMTGKI
+518 TFALNLMGKMTDKI
-532 ALGLL
+532 AQGLL
-537 AATLTT
+537 AAVLTT
-543 VFAGLAFIALKA
+543 VFAGLAFVALKA

-570 ILGFVGIMAVAAL
+570 LLGFVGVMAVTAL
-583 LGTAATVALA
+583 LGVAAMYVMA
-593 PLALGTVAAIL
+593 PLALGVAAAIL

-610 TAFLAVKTLTMINP
+610 TAFLALKTLSMINP
-624 TDVQHAVNIISGGDD
+624 TDIQHAVTVMTGGDE
-639 GPGLIN
+639 GPGLVS
-645 LFIAAM
+645 LFVATM

-660 LVAMATS
+660 LLAMATS
-667 MPAALMMAAFAV
+667 MPAALMLAAFAV
-679 GSKVAIDALSSI
+679 GSKVAVSALSKIDA
-691 DQESIKTSAKNITLM
+691 DQIKLSAKNITLM
-706 AIPFAATAVA
+706 ALPFAATAVA
-716 AIAAVAAMA
+716 APAAIIAMA
-725 SLPPILGAIT
+725 SLPPIMTAIT
-735 MLAMVALPFKAIT
+735 MLAMVALPFKAISEM
-748 NILGKEP
+748 LGNEP
-755 LFTEKNPA
+755 LYTEKNPLL
-763 AAKTGILGFVN
+763 AKTGILGFVN
-774 VMTYTVSLLSLT
+774 AMTLTISLLGLT
-786 AALGPLA
+786 AALSPIA
-793 ILGASLISVV
+793 MVGATLISAV
-803 LLALTPALLAFSS
+803 LITLTPALFIFSK
-816 VSKFFNKK
+816 VAKFFGKRSD
-824 ANPNLV
+824 PNLV
-830 DTIYGDNLSKP
+830 DAMYGDNISKP
-841 LKSKYGLIPFLAG
+841 FQSKYGLIPFLAG

-871 GTISATLMSFFFS
+871 GTISAVLMNLFFS

-909 INYLNTMEM
+909 IKYLDTMEM

-930 SVHEA
+930 NVHEA

-1012 IDTIDGNNFN
+1012 IDTIDGNKFN
-1022 ANIESIMPGIERLQ
+1022 TNIESIIPGIERLQ
-1036 NLPEGDGLNK
+1036 SLPEGDGLNK

-1060 VKINKNADDMI
+1060 IKMNKNADDMI
-1071 NKVDRLTNALER
+1071 NKVDRLTDALER

-1102 NFRETSSSTLGTE
+1102 NFRETSSSAMGAE
-1115 TKRNTSTTNIN
+1115 NKKNTPTTNVN
-1126 IDNSNLEAMLE
+1126 VDNSNLEAMLE

-1155 EASVLG
+1155 EASTLR

>member
-7 LNADKVT
+7 LNANKVT
-14 LNTKSLEGI
+14 LNTKSLEGT

-132 TSTNNPI
+132 TSKNNPI

-188 LTESM
+188 LTDSM
-193 DKTTHTKVKTK
+193 DKTTHTKVSTK

-219 FGQVVKQVISLNAL
+219 FGQVVKQVISLNTL

-255 LSGIGDNIDNF
+255 LSDMGDNIGNF

-277 NESMKAIIKSSLISK
+277 NDSMKAIIKSSLISK

-315 LEEMKLPKIKSLAKL
+315 LEEIKLPKIKSLAKL

-335 DIAVDTLITCKTFAT
+335 DITADTLITCKTFAT
-350 NLVLAASYINESMR
+350 NLALAASYINDSMR

-373 KLAINSATNIKNFFT
+373 KLAIKSVTNVKNFFT
-388 NGIQPLIDTLE
+388 EGIQPLIDTLE
-399 DMELSKI
+399 DMKLSKI

-412 MESIK
+412 IENIK
-417 DIAMNTLITCKT
+417 DIAVNTLITCKT

-437 VLGKFGAMAAKF
+437 VLGKFGAMAAKS
-449 FVNELAIFLDLVSDK
+449 FVNELAIFLDLASDK

-506 GAAALGLFAVGM
+506 GAVALGLFAVGM

-639 GPGLIN
+639 GPGLIS
-645 LFIAAM
+645 LFVAAM

-691 DQESIKTSAKNITLM
+691 DQESIKISAKNITLM

-755 LFTEKNPA
+755 LFTEKNPT
-763 AAKTGILGFVN
+763 AAKTG
-774 VMTYTVSLLSLT
+774 VSLLSLT

-871 GTISATLMSFFFS
+871 GTISAVLMSFFFS

-962 RRLSDQLKGIN
+962 RNLSDQLKDIN

-1012 IDTIDGNNFN
+1012 IDTIDGNKFN

-1036 NLPEGDGLNK
+1036 SLPEGDGLNK

-1137 RILNAIESLKE
+1137 KILNAIESLKE

>member
-1 MADGIT
+1 MADGLTI
-7 LNADKVT
+7 NVDKAN

-65 TGQSIVN
+65 TGQSIVD
-72 EIFANEPKTQEEPKE
+72 EIFANEPKTPEEPKE

-99 KKLTAK
+99 KKLAAK

-112 LGSKI
+112 LGAKI
-117 DDIIKILSTPVKEIA
+117 DDIIKILNKPVKEI
-132 TSTNNPI
+132 TSSKNNPI
-139 SAAGVIVLGSNV
+139 SAAGVIILGSNV

-204 DSEKFTKQMSSITAN
+204 DSEKFTKQMSSVTAN
-219 FGQVVKQVISLNAL
+219 FSQVVKQVISLNAL
-233 TSFINFK
+233 THFINFK

-255 LSGIGDNIDNF
+255 LSGMGDNIGNF

-271 LAASCI
+271 LAASCV
-277 NESMKAIIKSSLISK
+277 NDSMKAIIKSSLISR
-292 LAISSVKSIKNFFT
+292 LAINSVISVKNFFT
-306 KGIQPLIDT
+306 KGVQPLIDT
-315 LEEMKLPKIKSLAKL
+315 LEEITLP
-330 MESIK
+330 
-335 DIAVDTLITCKTFAT
+335 
-350 NLVLAASYINESMR
+350 
-364 AIIKSSLIS
+364 
-373 KLAINSATNIKNFFT
+373 
-388 NGIQPLIDTLE
+388 
-399 DMELSKI
+399 KI

-417 DIAMNTLITCKT
+417 DIAVNTLKTCKT

-449 FVNELAIFLDLVSDK
+449 FVNELAIFLDFVSDK
-464 FDLKRIQKNTRAIK
+464 FDLKRIQKNTKAIK
-478 AIVLLVTLTSASM
+478 AIILLVTLTSASM
-491 VITSLVTPIAVKALM
+491 IITSLITPIAVKALM
-506 GAAALGLFAVGM
+506 GTAALGLFAIGM

-532 ALGLL
+532 AQGLL

-543 VFAGLAFIALKA
+543 VFASLAFVALKA
-555 LSTITPKMVGVAMIA
+555 LSTITPKMVGVAMVA
-570 ILGFVGIMAVAAL
+570 ILGFVGVMAVAAL
-583 LGTAATVALA
+583 LGMAASAVMI

-604 TTTFAL
+604 TTAFAL
-610 TAFLAVKTLTMINP
+610 TAFLALKTLAMINP
-624 TDVQHAVNIISGGDD
+624 TDIQHAITVISGGDD
-639 GPGLIN
+639 GPGLIS
-645 LFIAAM
+645 LFKATM
-651 PLALVGPVA
+651 PLALAGPVA
-660 LVAMATS
+660 LVAMAAS
-667 MPAALMMAAFAV
+667 MPAALMMAAFAI
-679 GSKVAIDALSSI
+679 GSKVAVNALSKIDA
-691 DQESIKTSAKNITLM
+691 DQIKLSAKNITLM
-706 AIPFAATAVA
+706 ALPFAATAVA

-755 LFTEKNPA
+755 LFTEKNPT

-816 VSKFFNKK
+816 VSKFFNKR

-841 LKSKYGLIPFLAG
+841 LQSKYGLIPFLAG

-871 GTISATLMSFFFS
+871 GTISAVIMSLFFS
-884 TLKKSLDAMEQLSEL
+884 TLKKSLDAMEQLTEL

-909 INYLNTMEM
+909 IKYLDTMELI
-918 VAKKAR
+918 AEKAR

-935 AASWVADKM
+935 AASWVSDKM
-944 GTTVSDLI
+944 GTTVADLI
-952 DRMSESVGPM
+952 NKMSDSVGPM
-962 RRLSDQLKGIN
+962 RSLSDQLKGIN
-973 LDGISIFLEAL
+973 LDGISIFLDAL

-1012 IDTIDGNNFN
+1012 IDTIDGNKFN

-1036 NLPEGDGLNK
+1036 SLPEGDGLNK

-1060 VKINKNADDMI
+1060 IKMNKNADDMI
-1071 NKVDRLTNALER
+1071 NKVDRLTDALER

-1102 NFRETSSSTLGTE
+1102 NFRETSSSAIGAE
-1115 TKRNTSTTNIN
+1115 NKKNTPTTNVN
-1126 IDNSNLEAMLE
+1126 VDNSNLEAMLE

-1155 EASVLG
+1155 EASALR

>member
-53 SFRQVL
+53 SFREVL

-87 HFQKPTDKINDV
+87 HFQKSTDKINDV

-132 TSTNNPI
+132 TSKNNPI

-193 DKTTHTKVKTK
+193 DKTTHTKVNTK
-204 DSEKFTKQMSSITAN
+204 DSEKFTKQMNSITAN

-255 LSGIGDNIDNF
+255 LSSMGDNIGNF

-277 NESMKAIIKSSLISK
+277 NESIKAIIKSSLISK

-315 LEEMKLPKIKSLAKL
+315 LEEMKLPKIKSLAKS

-335 DIAVDTLITCKTFAT
+335 DIAV
-350 NLVLAASYINESMR
+350 
-364 AIIKSSLIS
+364 
-373 KLAINSATNIKNFFT
+373 
-388 NGIQPLIDTLE
+388 
-399 DMELSKI
+399 
-406 KSLAKS
+406 
-412 MESIK
+412 
-417 DIAMNTLITCKT
+417 NTLITCKT
-429 FAIITPFA
+429 FAIIAPFA
-437 VLGKFGAMAAKF
+437 ILGKFGAMAAKF

-491 VITSLVTPIAVKALM
+491 IITSLVTPIAVKALM
-506 GAAALGLFAVGM
+506 GTAALGLFAVGM
-518 TFALNLMGKMTGKI
+518 TFALNLMGNMTGKI

-583 LGTAATVALA
+583 LGAAATVALA

-610 TAFLAVKTLTMINP
+610 TAFLAVKTLTMINLA
-624 TDVQHAVNIISGGDD
+624 DVQHAVNIISGGDD

-645 LFIAAM
+645 LFVAAM

-691 DQESIKTSAKNITLM
+691 DQESIKISAKNITLM

-716 AIAAVAAMA
+716 AIAAVTAMA

-755 LFTEKNPA
+755 LFTEKNPT

-793 ILGASLISVV
+793 IVGASLISVV

-830 DTIYGDNLSKP
+830 DTIYGDNISKP
-841 LKSKYGLIPFLAG
+841 LKSKYGLIQFLAG

-871 GTISATLMSFFFS
+871 GTISAVLMSFFFS

-962 RRLSDQLKGIN
+962 RNLSDQLKGIN

-1012 IDTIDGNNFN
+1012 IDTIDGNKFN

-1036 NLPEGDGLNK
+1036 SLPEGDGLNK

-1115 TKRNTSTTNIN
+1115 TKRNNPTANIN
-1126 IDNSNLEAMLE
+1126 IDNSNLEVMLE

>member
-1 MADGIT
+1 MADGLLTINT
-7 LNADKVT
+7 DKVN

-38 DDQSELMQAIKDMPE
+38 DEQSELMQAIKDMPE

-72 EIFANEPKTQEEPKE
+72 EIFANEPKAQEEPKE
-87 HFQKPTDKINDV
+87 HFQKSTDKINDV

-193 DKTTHTKVKTK
+193 DKTTHTKVNTK

-255 LSGIGDNIDNF
+255 LSGMGDNIGNF

-277 NESMKAIIKSSLISK
+277 NDSMKVIIKSSLISR
-292 LAISSVKSIKNFFT
+292 LAINSVKNVKNFFT

-315 LEEMKLPKIKSLAKL
+315 LE
-330 MESIK
+330 
-335 DIAVDTLITCKTFAT
+335 
-350 NLVLAASYINESMR
+350 
-364 AIIKSSLIS
+364 
-373 KLAINSATNIKNFFT
+373 
-388 NGIQPLIDTLE
+388 
-399 DMELSKI
+399 DMNLSKI

-412 MESIK
+412 IENIK
-417 DIAMNTLITCKT
+417 DIAVNTLITCKT

-478 AIVLLVTLTSASM
+478 AIVLLVTLTTASM
-491 VITSLVTPIAVKALM
+491 IITSLVTPIAVKALM

-583 LGTAATVALA
+583 LGAAATVALA

-610 TAFLAVKTLTMINP
+610 TAFLAIKTLTMINP
-624 TDVQHAVNIISGGDD
+624 ADVQHAVNIISGGDD

-691 DQESIKTSAKNITLM
+691 DQESIKISAKNITLM

-755 LFTEKNPA
+755 LFTEKNPT

-861 LVGGTIHFLL
+861 LVSGTIHFLL

-904 DTEAV
+904 DTEAI

-1012 IDTIDGNNFN
+1012 VDTIDGNKFN

-1083 FSKID
+1083 LSKID

-1137 RILNAIESLKE
+1137 KILNAIESLKE

>member
-53 SFRQVL
+53 SFREVL

-87 HFQKPTDKINDV
+87 HFQKSTDKINDV

-132 TSTNNPI
+132 TSKNNPI

-193 DKTTHTKVKTK
+193 DKTTHTKVNTK
-204 DSEKFTKQMSSITAN
+204 DSEKFTKQMNSITAN

-255 LSGIGDNIDNF
+255 LSSMGDNIGNF

-277 NESMKAIIKSSLISK
+277 NESIKAIIKSSLISK

-315 LEEMKLPKIKSLAKL
+315 LEEMKLPKIKSLAKS

-335 DIAVDTLITCKTFAT
+335 DIAV
-350 NLVLAASYINESMR
+350 
-364 AIIKSSLIS
+364 
-373 KLAINSATNIKNFFT
+373 
-388 NGIQPLIDTLE
+388 
-399 DMELSKI
+399 
-406 KSLAKS
+406 
-412 MESIK
+412 
-417 DIAMNTLITCKT
+417 NTLITCKT
-429 FAIITPFA
+429 FAIIAPFA
-437 VLGKFGAMAAKF
+437 ILGKFGAMAAKF

-491 VITSLVTPIAVKALM
+491 IITSLVTPIAVKALM
-506 GAAALGLFAVGM
+506 GTAALGLFAVGM
-518 TFALNLMGKMTGKI
+518 TFALNLMGNMTGKI

-570 ILGFVGIMAVAAL
+570 ILGFVGIMAVTAL
-583 LGTAATVALA
+583 LGAAATVALA

-610 TAFLAVKTLTMINP
+610 TAFLAVKTLIMINLA
-624 TDVQHAVNIISGGDD
+624 DVQHAVNIISGGDD

-645 LFIAAM
+645 LFVAAM

-691 DQESIKTSAKNITLM
+691 DQESIKISAKNITLM

-735 MLAMVALPFKAIT
+735 MLAIVALPFKAIT

-755 LFTEKNPA
+755 LFTEKNPT

-793 ILGASLISVV
+793 IVGASLISVV

-962 RRLSDQLKGIN
+962 RNLSDQLKGIN

-993 PNTKAIKNAIA
+993 PNIKAIKNAIA

-1012 IDTIDGNNFN
+1012 IDTIDGNKFN

-1036 NLPEGDGLNK
+1036 SLPEGDGLNK

-1115 TKRNTSTTNIN
+1115 TKQNTSTTNIN

-1137 RILNAIESLKE
+1137 KILNAIESLKE

>member
-1 MADGIT
+1 MADGLLTI
-7 LNADKVT
+7 NADKVN

-23 GLTPKEDDTKKLFKK
+23 GLTSKEDDTKKLFKK

-53 SFRQVL
+53 SFREVL

-72 EIFANEPKTQEEPKE
+72 EIFANEPKTREEPKE
-87 HFQKPTDKINDV
+87 HFQKSTDKINDV

-132 TSTNNPI
+132 TSKNNPI

-193 DKTTHTKVKTK
+193 DKTTHTKVNTK
-204 DSEKFTKQMSSITAN
+204 DSEKFTKQMNSITAN

-255 LSGIGDNIDNF
+255 LSSMGDNIGNF

-277 NESMKAIIKSSLISK
+277 NESIKAIIKSSLISK

-315 LEEMKLPKIKSLAKL
+315 LEEMKLPKIKSLAKS

-335 DIAVDTLITCKTFAT
+335 DIAV
-350 NLVLAASYINESMR
+350 
-364 AIIKSSLIS
+364 
-373 KLAINSATNIKNFFT
+373 
-388 NGIQPLIDTLE
+388 
-399 DMELSKI
+399 
-406 KSLAKS
+406 
-412 MESIK
+412 
-417 DIAMNTLITCKT
+417 NTLITCKT
-429 FAIITPFA
+429 FAIIAPFA
-437 VLGKFGAMAAKF
+437 ILGKFGAMAAKF

-491 VITSLVTPIAVKALM
+491 IITSLVTPIAVKALM

-555 LSTITPKMVGVAMIA
+555 LSTITPKMVGVAMVA

-583 LGTAATVALA
+583 LGAAATVALA

-610 TAFLAVKTLTMINP
+610 TAFLAVKTLTMINLA
-624 TDVQHAVNIISGGDD
+624 DVQHAVNIISGGDD

-691 DQESIKTSAKNITLM
+691 DQESIKISAKNITLM

-755 LFTEKNPA
+755 LFTEKNPT

-871 GTISATLMSFFFS
+871 GTISAVLMSLFFS

-962 RRLSDQLKGIN
+962 RNLSDQLKGIN

-1012 IDTIDGNNFN
+1012 IDTIDGNKFN

-1036 NLPEGDGLNK
+1036 SLPEGDGLNK

-1115 TKRNTSTTNIN
+1115 TKQNTSTTNIN

>member
-7 LNADKVT
+7 LNANKVT
-14 LNTKSLEGI
+14 LNTKSLEGT

-132 TSTNNPI
+132 TSKNNPI

-193 DKTTHTKVKTK
+193 DKTTHTKVSTK

-219 FGQVVKQVISLNAL
+219 FGQVVKQVISLNTL

-255 LSGIGDNIDNF
+255 LSNMGDNIGNF

-277 NESMKAIIKSSLISK
+277 NDSMKVIIKSSLISR
-292 LAISSVKSIKNFFT
+292 LAINSVKNVKNFFT

-315 LEEMKLPKIKSLAKL
+315 LGEIKLP
-330 MESIK
+330 
-335 DIAVDTLITCKTFAT
+335 
-350 NLVLAASYINESMR
+350 
-364 AIIKSSLIS
+364 
-373 KLAINSATNIKNFFT
+373 
-388 NGIQPLIDTLE
+388 
-399 DMELSKI
+399 KI

-449 FVNELAIFLDLVSDK
+449 FVNELAIFLDLVSEK

-478 AIVLLVTLTSASM
+478 AIVLLVTLTTASM
-491 VITSLVTPIAVKALM
+491 IITSLVTPIAVKALM

-610 TAFLAVKTLTMINP
+610 TAFLAVKTLTMINSA
-624 TDVQHAVNIISGGDD
+624 DVQHAVNIISGGDD

-691 DQESIKTSAKNITLM
+691 DQESIKISAKNITLM

-755 LFTEKNPA
+755 LFTEKNPT

-871 GTISATLMSFFFS
+871 GTISATLMGFFFS

-962 RRLSDQLKGIN
+962 RNLSDQLKGIN

-1012 IDTIDGNNFN
+1012 IDTIDGNKFN

-1155 EASVLG
+1155 EASVLR

>member
-7 LNADKVT
+7 LNANKVT
-14 LNTKSLEGI
+14 LNTKSLEGT

-87 HFQKPTDKINDV
+87 HFQKSTDKINDV

-132 TSTNNPI
+132 TSKNNPI

-193 DKTTHTKVKTK
+193 DKTTHTKVSTK

-219 FGQVVKQVISLNAL
+219 FGQVVKQVISLNTL

-255 LSGIGDNIDNF
+255 LSDMGDNIGNF

-277 NESMKAIIKSSLISK
+277 NDSMKVIIKSSLISR
-292 LAISSVKSIKNFFT
+292 LAINSVKNVKNFFT

-315 LEEMKLPKIKSLAKL
+315 LEDMK
-330 MESIK
+330 
-335 DIAVDTLITCKTFAT
+335 
-350 NLVLAASYINESMR
+350 
-364 AIIKSSLIS
+364 
-373 KLAINSATNIKNFFT
+373 
-388 NGIQPLIDTLE
+388 
-399 DMELSKI
+399 LSKI

-412 MESIK
+412 IENIK
-417 DIAMNTLITCKT
+417 DIAVNTLIICKT

-491 VITSLVTPIAVKALM
+491 IITSLITPIAVKALM

-518 TFALNLMGKMTGKI
+518 TFALNLMGNMTGKI

-583 LGTAATVALA
+583 LGAAATVALA

-624 TDVQHAVNIISGGDD
+624 ADVQHAVNIISGGDD
-639 GPGLIN
+639 GSGLIN

-691 DQESIKTSAKNITLM
+691 DQESIKISAKNITLM

-755 LFTEKNPA
+755 LFTEKNPT

-786 AALGPLA
+786 ATLGPLA

-830 DTIYGDNLSKP
+830 DTIYGDNISKP
-841 LKSKYGLIPFLAG
+841 LKSKYGLIQFLAG

-918 VAKKAR
+918 VAKKAK

-930 SVHEA
+930 SLHEA

-1012 IDTIDGNNFN
+1012 IDTIDGNKFN

-1137 RILNAIESLKE
+1137 KILNAIESLKE

>member
-1 MADGIT
+1 MTDGIT
-7 LNADKVT
+7 LNANKVT
-14 LNTKSLEGI
+14 LNTKSLEGT

-132 TSTNNPI
+132 TSKNNPI

-193 DKTTHTKVKTK
+193 DKTTHTKVSTK

-219 FGQVVKQVISLNAL
+219 FGQVVKQVISLNTL

-255 LSGIGDNIDNF
+255 LSNMGDNIGNF

-277 NESMKAIIKSSLISK
+277 NDSMKVIIKSSLISR
-292 LAISSVKSIKNFFT
+292 LAINSVKNVKNFFT

-315 LEEMKLPKIKSLAKL
+315 LGEIKLP
-330 MESIK
+330 
-335 DIAVDTLITCKTFAT
+335 
-350 NLVLAASYINESMR
+350 
-364 AIIKSSLIS
+364 
-373 KLAINSATNIKNFFT
+373 
-388 NGIQPLIDTLE
+388 
-399 DMELSKI
+399 KI

-429 FAIITPFA
+429 FAIITPFV

-449 FVNELAIFLDLVSDK
+449 FVNELAIFLDLVSEK

-478 AIVLLVTLTSASM
+478 AIVLLVTLTTASM
-491 VITSLVTPIAVKALM
+491 IITSLVTPIAVKALM

-610 TAFLAVKTLTMINP
+610 TAFLAVKTLTMINSA
-624 TDVQHAVNIISGGDD
+624 DVQHAVNIISGGDD

-691 DQESIKTSAKNITLM
+691 DQESIKISAKNITLM

-755 LFTEKNPA
+755 LFTEKNPT

-871 GTISATLMSFFFS
+871 GTISATLMGFFFS

-962 RRLSDQLKGIN
+962 RNLSDQLKGIN

-1012 IDTIDGNNFN
+1012 IDTIDGNKFN

-1155 EASVLG
+1155 EASVLR

>member
-7 LNADKVT
+7 LNANKVT
-14 LNTKSLEGI
+14 LNTKSLEGT

-132 TSTNNPI
+132 TSKNNPI

-193 DKTTHTKVKTK
+193 DKTTHTKVSTK

-219 FGQVVKQVISLNAL
+219 FGQVVKQVISLNTL

-255 LSGIGDNIDNF
+255 LSNMGDNIGNF

-277 NESMKAIIKSSLISK
+277 NDSMKVIIKSSLISR
-292 LAISSVKSIKNFFT
+292 LAINSVKNVKNFFT

-315 LEEMKLPKIKSLAKL
+315 LGEIKLP
-330 MESIK
+330 
-335 DIAVDTLITCKTFAT
+335 
-350 NLVLAASYINESMR
+350 
-364 AIIKSSLIS
+364 
-373 KLAINSATNIKNFFT
+373 
-388 NGIQPLIDTLE
+388 
-399 DMELSKI
+399 KI

-449 FVNELAIFLDLVSDK
+449 FVNELAIFLDLVSEK

-478 AIVLLVTLTSASM
+478 AIVLLVTLTTASM
-491 VITSLVTPIAVKALM
+491 IITSLVTPIAVKALM

-624 TDVQHAVNIISGGDD
+624 ADVQHAVNIISGGDD

-691 DQESIKTSAKNITLM
+691 DQESIKISAKNITLM

-755 LFTEKNPA
+755 LFTEKNPT

-871 GTISATLMSFFFS
+871 GTISATLMGFFFS

-962 RRLSDQLKGIN
+962 RNLSDQLKGIN

-1012 IDTIDGNNFN
+1012 IDTIDGNKFN

-1071 NKVDRLTNALER
+1071 NKVDRLTNTLER

-1155 EASVLG
+1155 EASVLR

>member
-1 MADGIT
+1 MADGLTI
-7 LNADKVT
+7 NADKVN

-38 DDQSELMQAIKDMPE
+38 DEQSELMQAIKDMPE

-87 HFQKPTDKINDV
+87 HFQKSTDKINDV

-132 TSTNNPI
+132 TSKNNPI

-193 DKTTHTKVKTK
+193 DKTTHTKVNTK

-219 FGQVVKQVISLNAL
+219 FGQVVKQVISLNTL

-247 DMDKYLER
+247 DMDKYLKR
-255 LSGIGDNIDNF
+255 LSDMGDNIGNF

-277 NESMKAIIKSSLISK
+277 NDSMKVIIKSSLISR
-292 LAISSVKSIKNFFT
+292 LAINSVKNVKNFFT

-315 LEEMKLPKIKSLAKL
+315 LGEIKLPKIKSLAKL
-330 MESIK
+330 
-335 DIAVDTLITCKTFAT
+335 
-350 NLVLAASYINESMR
+350 
-364 AIIKSSLIS
+364 
-373 KLAINSATNIKNFFT
+373 
-388 NGIQPLIDTLE
+388 
-399 DMELSKI
+399 
-406 KSLAKS
+406 

-478 AIVLLVTLTSASM
+478 AIVLLVTLTTASM
-491 VITSLVTPIAVKALM
+491 IITSLVTPIAVKALM

-691 DQESIKTSAKNITLM
+691 DQESIKISAKNITLM

-755 LFTEKNPA
+755 LFTEKNPT

-861 LVGGTIHFLL
+861 LVSGTIHFLL

-918 VAKKAR
+918 IAKKAR

-962 RRLSDQLKGIN
+962 RNLSDQLKGIN

-1012 IDTIDGNNFN
+1012 IDTIDGNKFN

-1137 RILNAIESLKE
+1137 KILNAIESLKE

>member
-7 LNADKVT
+7 LNANKVT

-38 DDQSELMQAIKDMPE
+38 DEQSELMQAIKDMPE

-87 HFQKPTDKINDV
+87 HFQKSTDKINDV

-132 TSTNNPI
+132 TSKNNPI

-193 DKTTHTKVKTK
+193 DKTTHTKVNTK
-204 DSEKFTKQMSSITAN
+204 DSEKFTKQMNSITAN
-219 FGQVVKQVISLNAL
+219 FGQVVKQVISLNTL

-255 LSGIGDNIDNF
+255 LSDMGDNIGNF

-277 NESMKAIIKSSLISK
+277 NDSMKVIIKSSLISR
-292 LAISSVKSIKNFFT
+292 LAINSVKNVKNFFT

-315 LEEMKLPKIKSLAKL
+315 LEDMK
-330 MESIK
+330 
-335 DIAVDTLITCKTFAT
+335 
-350 NLVLAASYINESMR
+350 
-364 AIIKSSLIS
+364 
-373 KLAINSATNIKNFFT
+373 
-388 NGIQPLIDTLE
+388 
-399 DMELSKI
+399 LSKI

-412 MESIK
+412 IESIK

-491 VITSLVTPIAVKALM
+491 IITSLVTPIAVKALM

-518 TFALNLMGKMTGKI
+518 TFALNLMGNMTGKI

-583 LGTAATVALA
+583 LGAAATMALA

-610 TAFLAVKTLTMINP
+610 TAFLAVKTLTMINLA
-624 TDVQHAVNIISGGDD
+624 DVQHAVNIISGGDD

-645 LFIAAM
+645 LFVAAM

-691 DQESIKTSAKNITLM
+691 DQESIKISAKNITLM

-793 ILGASLISVV
+793 IVGASLISVV

-830 DTIYGDNLSKP
+830 DTIYGDNISKP
-841 LKSKYGLIPFLAG
+841 LKSKYGLIQFLAG

-871 GTISATLMSFFFS
+871 GTISAVLMSFFFS
-884 TLKKSLDAMEQLSEL
+884 ALKKSLDAMEQLSEL

-1012 IDTIDGNNFN
+1012 IDTIDGNKFN

-1115 TKRNTSTTNIN
+1115 TKQNTSTTNIN

>member
-1 MADGIT
+1 MADGLLTI
-7 LNADKVT
+7 NADKVN
-14 LNTKSLEGI
+14 LNTKSLEGT
-23 GLTPKEDDTKKLFKK
+23 GLTSKEDDTKKLFKK

-72 EIFANEPKTQEEPKE
+72 EIFANEPKIQEEPKE
-87 HFQKPTDKINDV
+87 HFQKSTDKINDV

-132 TSTNNPI
+132 TSKNNPI
-139 SAAGVIVLGSNV
+139 SVAGVIVLGSNV

-193 DKTTHTKVKTK
+193 DKTTHTKVSTK
-204 DSEKFTKQMSSITAN
+204 DSEKFTKQMNSITAN
-219 FGQVVKQVISLNAL
+219 FGQVVKQVISLNTL

-255 LSGIGDNIDNF
+255 LSDMGDNIGNF

-277 NESMKAIIKSSLISK
+277 NDSMKVIIKSSLISR
-292 LAISSVKSIKNFFT
+292 LAINSVKNVKNFFT

-315 LEEMKLPKIKSLAKL
+315 LEEIKLPKIKSLAK
-330 MESIK
+330 SIE
-335 DIAVDTLITCKTFAT
+335 
-350 NLVLAASYINESMR
+350 N
-364 AIIKSSLIS
+364 
-373 KLAINSATNIKNFFT
+373 
-388 NGIQPLIDTLE
+388 
-399 DMELSKI
+399 
-406 KSLAKS
+406 
-412 MESIK
+412 IK

-437 VLGKFGAMAAKF
+437 VLGKFGAMATKF

-478 AIVLLVTLTSASM
+478 AIVLLVTLTTASM
-491 VITSLVTPIAVKALM
+491 IITSLVTPIAVKALI

-583 LGTAATVALA
+583 LGAAATVALA

-624 TDVQHAVNIISGGDD
+624 ADVQHAVNIISGGDD
-639 GPGLIN
+639 GLGLIN
-645 LFIAAM
+645 LFIATM

-667 MPAALMMAAFAV
+667 MSAALMMAAFAV

-691 DQESIKTSAKNITLM
+691 DQESIKISAKNITLM

-755 LFTEKNPA
+755 LFTEKNPT

-884 TLKKSLDAMEQLSEL
+884 TLKKSLDTMEQLSEL

-1012 IDTIDGNNFN
+1012 IDTIDGNKFN

-1137 RILNAIESLKE
+1137 KILNAIESLKE